1 MDERRLAHMRDFIE
15 ARGDGFGRVVV
26 VESQTDQY
34 SVGLQDGRFVLVNF
48 SPREYAE
55 YGRTEISAQDAWDR
69 LLAVGMPS
77 LLPDPSLKAVA
88 DRLRAAEDELQQA
101 VHAEPSDALSAS
113 DDDAAMAS
121 VVTTIPPGRLVD
133 GFEWEA
139 TARIFGE
146 GPDAGLSVWITEDT
160 GFAGDGEGG
169 PNHWL
174 VYLRF
179 TERTSMRLRTAVSAA
194 QASMHDL
201 EAAVAASVD
210 ESSAVSHGS
219 SGDLSWLRQMP
230 PEGTGDGRS
239 WEVRLS
245 ADQASIIVSFT
256 EDTRDPDD
264 RIGPAPITGMAWV
277 SIADS

>member
-1 MDERRLAHMRDFIE
+1 MDERRLAHMRDFI
-15 ARGDGFGRVVV
+15 ALQGDGFGRVVV

-34 SVGLQDGRFVLVNF
+34 SVGFQDGRFVFVNF

-55 YGRTEISAQDAWDR
+55 YGRDELSPEQAW
-69 LLAVGMPS
+69 
-77 LLPDPSLKAVA
+77 
-88 DRLRAAEDELQQA
+88 DRLRAAGMTSLRPDPALKAAADRLRTAENELQQA
-101 VHAEPSDALSAS
+101 VHDEPSNALAAS
-113 DDDAAMAS
+113 EGDAAMAS
-121 VVTTIPPGRLVD
+121 LVTTIPPGRLVD
-133 GFEWEA
+133 GFEWNA

-160 GFAGDGEGG
+160 GYAGDREGG

-179 TERTSMRLRTAVSAA
+179 TERTSLRLRTAAQAA
-194 QASMHDL
+194 QARMHDL
-201 EAAVAASVD
+201 QTVVAAVVD

-239 WEVRLS
+239 WEVGLS

-256 EDTRDPDD
+256 EDTRDPEH